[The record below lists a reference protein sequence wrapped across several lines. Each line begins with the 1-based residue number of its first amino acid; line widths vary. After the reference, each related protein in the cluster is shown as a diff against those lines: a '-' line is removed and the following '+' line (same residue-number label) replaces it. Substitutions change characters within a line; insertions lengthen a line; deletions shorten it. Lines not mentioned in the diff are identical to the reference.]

1 MKAVLISIRPEW
13 CEKIASG
20 EKTVE
25 IRKTRPK
32 LEPPFKV
39 YIYCTIDKRLLRKFD
54 KGERIDD
61 EHFFDEHVFVRQ
73 NTWIRGH
80 FNPNKKVIGEF
91 VCCRIDKIGKRG
103 FHHNFDYCYQSLN
116 QFGNDDIE
124 IEITDIQKSCISKKE
139 LNLYGESSPSLLA
152 WHISD
157 LKIYDHPKKLS
168 EFAKPDKCP
177 YNIKGECTY
186 TRHCYRA
193 GQTKRCGG
201 YLERPPQ
208 SWCYVEEVTP

>member
-1 MKAVLISIRPEW
+1 MKSVLISIRPEW

-39 YIYCTIDKRLLRKFD
+39 YVYQTQYR
-54 KGERIDD
+54 
-61 EHFFDEHVFVRQ
+61 EHNGPTYSD
-73 NTWIRGH
+73 G
-80 FNPNKKVIGEF
+80 KVIGEF
-91 VCCRIDKIGKRG
+91 VCRRIDRIVKRG

-139 LNLYGESSPSLLA
+139 LNLYGESSPYLLA

-157 LKIYDHPKKLS
+157 LVIYEKPRPLS
-168 EFAKPDKCP
+168 DFKPPCD
-177 YNIKGECTY
+177 GFD
-186 TRHCYRA
+186 
-193 GQTKRCGG
+193 KRCQVSCAKITTDGKSRCTRRQFT
-201 YLERPPQ
+201 RPPQ
-208 SWCYVEEVTP
+208 SWCYVEEVQT